1 MIQQFID
8 GDITFRTKTPAAN
21 CSGRAVLLPQRGVDN
36 KVQWKIWVLF
46 TRLEALDIQE
56 EDEKLL
62 QASRANFEGGQSID
76 VDVLIIGA
84 GNA

>member
-1 MIQQFID
+1 M
-8 GDITFRTKTPAAN
+8 
-21 CSGRAVLLPQRGVDN
+21 
-36 KVQWKIWVLF
+36 LF
-46 TRLEALDIQE
+46 TRLEALDIQK

-62 QASRANFEGGQSID
+62 QSPGADFEGKQSID